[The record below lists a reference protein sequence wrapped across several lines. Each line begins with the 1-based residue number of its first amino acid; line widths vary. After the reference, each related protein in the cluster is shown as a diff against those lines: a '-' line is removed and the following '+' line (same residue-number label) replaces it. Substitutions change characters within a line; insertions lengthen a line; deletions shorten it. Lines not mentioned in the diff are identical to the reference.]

1 MRASGTCLAVVLSAA
16 ILAACSNKG
25 LDAGARPLET
35 RAASASAPAEEP
47 TSTDPPTSTGTRTPT
62 ADPGPVTLA
71 FAGDI
76 HFEGQ
81 LRARLDDPATALAP
95 IAAQL
100 GAADVTVVNL
110 ETSLGTR
117 GTSEPKRYTFQAPP
131 TALTALAGAGV
142 DVVTMANNHGLD
154 FGAAG
159 LADTL
164 AAASGQARP
173 RLDVVGIGA
182 DAAQAFAP
190 AVAYV
195 RGTRVA
201 VIGAS
206 VPDDPTADPTGH
218 WAATATA
225 GGVAVALDPARLLRA
240 VRQARASAD
249 VVVVYLH
256 WGVQGESCPSP
267 SQTALSA
274 ALADPR
280 TGADIVVGSHTHQLQ
295 GAGLLGDT
303 FVAYGLG
310 NFAWYTQSSEA
321 AATTGVLTL
330 TVDDGAVT
338 GERWAPARIGP
349 DGLPAFAIGGQARR
363 MTAARD
369 ALRGCA
375 GLAPLR

>member
-1 MRASGTCLAVVLSAA
+1 MRARGTCLVVSVVSAA
-16 ILAACSNKG
+16 VLAACSPERG
-25 LDAGARPLET
+25 QGGTP
-35 RAASASAPAEEP
+35 APADSSPAAEP
-47 TSTDPPTSTGTRTPT
+47 TTDDVTTPT
-62 ADPGPVTLA
+62 TAPDPGPVTLA
-71 FAGDI
+71 FAGDL
-76 HFEGQ
+76 HFEGE
-81 LRARLDDPATALAP
+81 LRARLGDPATALAP
-95 IAAQL
+95 IAAEL

-110 ETSLGTR
+110 ETSIGTR
-117 GTSEPKRYTFQAPP
+117 GPPEPKRYTFQAPP
-131 TALTALAGAGV
+131 SALSALAVAGV
-142 DVVTMANNHGLD
+142 DVATMANNHGLD

-164 AAASGQARP
+164 SAIATQGRP

-190 AVAYV
+190 AVAEV

-201 VIGAS
+201 VMGAS
-206 VPDDPTADPTGH
+206 VPDDPTADPTGQ
-218 WAATATA
+218 WAATPTA

-240 VRQARASAD
+240 VRRARASAD

-256 WGVQGESCPSP
+256 WGVQGASCPSP

-280 TGADIVVGSHTHQLQ
+280 TGADVVVGSHTHELQ

-303 FVAYGLG
+303 YVAYGLG

-321 AATTGVLTL
+321 TATTGVLTL
-330 TVDDGAVT
+330 TVDNGAVT
-338 GERWAPARIGP
+338 REQWSPARIGP
-349 DGLPAFAIGGQARR
+349 DGLPAFASGAEARR

-369 ALRGCA
+369 TLRECA